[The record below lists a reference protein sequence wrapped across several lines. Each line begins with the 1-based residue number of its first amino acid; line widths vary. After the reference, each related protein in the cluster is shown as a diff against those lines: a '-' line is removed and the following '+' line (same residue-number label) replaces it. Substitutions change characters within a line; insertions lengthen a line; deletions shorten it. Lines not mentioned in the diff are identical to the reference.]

1 MATSNGHPE
10 QNGNILRATDL
21 PPGKSGQPYVIST
34 QEGEIIYIPLS
45 KSATR
50 LLVTGKES
58 ENAFAIVGSSGSQ
71 SDPIGFHYHRE
82 AHDVFLCLKGN
93 VNVWAGEKCRTMRP
107 GDFASVPPGTIHQ
120 YQVLGNHS
128 EMVGLIMPGGWEEF
142 FRFIGEPYSGPLWPL
157 DDQRNVFEVLI
168 PKLKA
173 AAEQFDMVPCPQHK
187 QFSPSPWQEDE
198 NRLPGKFEPYFLK
211 DGTGPAYLA
220 GGTVVRPLITTAE
233 SNGKFVI
240 GSIEGSSHHHDSDL
254 FAGGRKLKFQT
265 THHAF
270 QLVEG
275 VVEFGLRSSPPAIL
289 HAGELVYVPSETELS
304 IRIRSRYAKFYAF
317 SSGKGIVELLCKIGE
332 AYSAPIPPEEAK
344 VLDLS
349 GLSGHGT
356 EFGFEIC

>member
-1 MATSNGHPE
+1 MAAPKGHT
-10 QNGNILRATDL
+10 QSSSNILRATDV
-21 PPGKSGQPYVIST
+21 PPGKSGLPYVIST

-93 VNVWAGEKCRTMRP
+93 VNVWAGEKCRTMGP

-120 YQVLGNHS
+120 YQILGNHS
-128 EMVGLIMPGGWEEF
+128 EMVGLIIPGGWEEF

-157 DDQRNVFEVLI
+157 DDQRNLFEVLI

-173 AAEQFDMVPCPQHK
+173 AAEQFDMVPCPQHR
-187 QFSPSPWQEDE
+187 QFGPSPWEEDE
-198 NRLPGKFEPYFLK
+198 NRLPGTLQPYFLK
-211 DGTGPAYLA
+211 NGSGPAYLA
-220 GGTVVRPLITTAE
+220 GGMICRPLITTAE

-240 GSIEGSSHHHDSDL
+240 GTIEGSSHHHDSDL
-254 FAGGRKLKFQT
+254 FANSRKLKFQS

-275 VVEFGLRSSPPAIL
+275 VVEFGLGSSPPAYL
-289 HAGELVYVPSETELS
+289 HAGELVYVPSGTEVS
-304 IRIRSRYAKFYAF
+304 ISIRSRYAKLYAF

-332 AYSAPIPPEEAK
+332 ACSTPIPPEKAAN
-344 VLDLS
+344 LDL
-349 GLSGHGT
+349 GNLGEHGT
-356 EFGFEIC
+356 EFDFDIC